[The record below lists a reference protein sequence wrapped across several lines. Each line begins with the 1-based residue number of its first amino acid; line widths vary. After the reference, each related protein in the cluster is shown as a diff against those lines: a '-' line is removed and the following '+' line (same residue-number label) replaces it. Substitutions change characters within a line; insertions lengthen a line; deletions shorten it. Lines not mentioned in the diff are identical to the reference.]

1 MNMEAGTASDRRMI
15 NRVGMTAAGL
25 ASAAQLVDMAPFVT
39 VRIDQTAAVYSLVI
53 TAREPGVL
61 TSDDDPALLGIEDDD
76 A

>member
-15 NRVGMTAAGL
+15 NRVGVTAAGL
-25 ASAAQLVDMAPFVT
+25 ASATQLVDMAPFVT
-39 VRIDQTAAVYSLVI
+39 VRIDQTAAVYPLVI

-61 TSDDDPALLGIEDDD
+61 TADDDPALLEIDDD